1 MKQTLI
7 EREIDKLTSDKKI
20 SNEILDN
27 NKNQFANYILSFGGK
42 QIEDT
47 LNGKI
52 IIEQQ
57 KKESW
62 LKKLLLKIAEKL

>member
-7 EREIDKLTSDKKI
+7 EREVDKLTSDKKI

-27 NKNQFANYILSFGGK
+27 NKNPFANYILSFGGK
-42 QIEDT
+42 QIEDA

-52 IIEQQ
+52 IIEQP

-62 LKKLLLKIAEKL
+62 LKKLLLKIADKL

>member
-7 EREIDKLTSDKKI
+7 EREVDKLTSDKKI

-27 NKNQFANYILSFGGK
+27 NKNHFANYILSFGGK
-42 QIEDT
+42 QIEDS

-52 IIEQQ
+52 IIEQP

-62 LKKLLLKIAEKL
+62 LKKLLLKIADKL